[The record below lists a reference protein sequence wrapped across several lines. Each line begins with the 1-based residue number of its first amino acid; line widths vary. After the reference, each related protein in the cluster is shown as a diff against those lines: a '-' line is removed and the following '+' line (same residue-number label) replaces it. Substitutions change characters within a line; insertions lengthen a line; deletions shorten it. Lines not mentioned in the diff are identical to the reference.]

1 MGGSMRGFWVGA
13 LLGLAA
19 AMLPVSGGAAA
30 QTLNFSW
37 PSNVGPLNPHGYAPN
52 QMFAQGMVYES
63 LVKYQADGT
72 VAPWLAT
79 SWTASGD
86 GRTYIFKL
94 RDDVTFSNGE
104 AFNAAAVVVNLETVI
119 ASRKGHDWL
128 ELINQLQSARALDEL
143 TVELRLKDPYYPL
156 LQELALVRPVRFLAP
171 SQLPGP
177 GNTED
182 GIQAPI
188 GTGPWKLAETR
199 LGEYDVFERND
210 SYWGE
215 KPAYEKVVVK
225 VIADSNTRAVALETG
240 DIDLIYGDEGPITP
254 DTFARLKAQGY
265 QAGISPPLGT
275 QVLALNTN
283 KAPTNDLA
291 VRQAINHAV
300 DKDMLIAAIY
310 RGTQTR
316 ADTLFAPTAPYSNVG
331 LKPYG
336 FDGARA
342 TALLDK
348 AGWTL
353 APGAAVRAKDGAP
366 LQIELA
372 YIGTDAVMKSMAE
385 VLQADL
391 AKVGIDVRLLGEEA
405 NSFYARQTD
414 GNFDMIFGNTWGA
427 PYDPHAFVSSM
438 RVPSHADYQAQL
450 GLAEKAELDAKIG
463 HALTSTDEAERREL
477 YRSILTILHDE
488 AVYLPL
494 TYSTAILVARD
505 NVDNLTFGATQFD
518 YPFAALKPKN

>member
-1 MGGSMRGFWVGA
+1 MRGVLVGA
-13 LLGLAA
+13 LLGIAA
-19 AMLPVSGGAAA
+19 ACMPISSVVA

-37 PSNVGPLNPHGYAPN
+37 PANVGPLHPHGYAPN

-79 SWTASGD
+79 SWAASED
-86 GRTYIFKL
+86 GRSYTFKL
-94 RDDVTFSNGE
+94 RDGVTFSNGE
-104 AFNAAAVVVNLETVI
+104 PFNAAAVVANLERVI
-119 ASRKGHDWL
+119 ANRKNHDWL
-128 ELINQLQSARALDEL
+128 ELINQLQTVTALDEL

-156 LQELALVRPVRFLAP
+156 LQELALVRPVRFVAP
-171 SQLPGP
+171 SQFPAPGS
-177 GNTED
+177 TES
-182 GIQAPI
+182 GINAPI
-188 GTGPWKLAETR
+188 GTGPWKHVETR

-210 SYWGE
+210 TYWGD
-215 KPAYEKVVVK
+215 KPAYQKVVVK

-265 QAGISPPLGT
+265 QAEISPPLGT

-283 KAPTNDLA
+283 KAPTNELA

-300 DKDMLIAAIY
+300 DKDTLIAAIY
-310 RGTQTR
+310 HGTQTR
-316 ADTLFAPTAPYSNVG
+316 ADTLFAPTAPYSDVG

-336 FDGARA
+336 YDP
-342 TALLDK
+342 ALAASALDK
-348 AGWTL
+348 AGWTR
-353 APGAAVRAKDGAP
+353 APGAAFRSKDGQP
-366 LQIELA
+366 LQVDLA

-391 AKVGIDVRLLGEEA
+391 GKVGIDVRLLGEEA

-414 GNFDMIFGNTWGA
+414 GNFGMIFGNTWGA

-450 GLAEKAELDAKIG
+450 GLAEKATIDAKIG
-463 HALTSTDEAERREL
+463 QALTSTDETQRQEL
-477 YRSILTILHDE
+477 YRYVLTALHDE

-494 TYSTAILVARD
+494 TYSTAMLVARD

>member
-1 MGGSMRGFWVGA
+1 MRGVLVGA
-13 LLGLAA
+13 LFGIAA
-19 AMLPVSGGAAA
+19 ALLPVSGATA

-37 PSNVGPLNPHGYAPN
+37 PSNVGPLNPHAYSPS

-79 SWTASGD
+79 SWTASED
-86 GRTYIFKL
+86 GKTYTFKL
-94 RDDVTFSNGE
+94 RNDVTFSNGE
-104 AFNAAAVVVNLETVI
+104 KFDAAAVVKNLETVM
-119 ASRKGHDWL
+119 ANRKSHDWL
-128 ELINQLQSARALDEL
+128 ELVNQLQSVKALDDF
-143 TVELRLKDPYYPL
+143 TVELQLKDPYYPL

-171 SQLPGP
+171 SQFPAS
-177 GNTED
+177 GNTAD

-188 GTGPWKLAETR
+188 GTGPWKLVETR

-210 SYWGE
+210 SYWGD
-215 KPAYEKVVVK
+215 KPAYERIVVK

-265 QAGISPPLGT
+265 QAEISPPLGT

-283 KAPTNDLA
+283 KAPTNELA

-300 DKDMLIAAIY
+300 DKDTLISAIY
-310 RGTQTR
+310 HGTQTR
-316 ADTLFAPTAPYSNVG
+316 ADTLFAPTAPYSDVG

-336 FDGARA
+336 YDP
-342 TALLDK
+342 ALAASALEK

-353 APGAAVRAKDGAP
+353 APGAAFRTKDGKP
-366 LQIELA
+366 LQVELA

-414 GNFDMIFGNTWGA
+414 GNFGIIFGNTWGA

-438 RVPSHADYQAQL
+438 RVPAHADYQAQL
-450 GLAEKAELDAKIG
+450 GLADKAEIDAKIG
-463 HALTSTDEAERREL
+463 QALTSTDEAKRQQL
-477 YRSILTILHDE
+477 YTDILTRLHDE

-505 NVDNLTFGATQFD
+505 TVGNLGFGATQFD
-518 YPFAALKPKN
+518 YPFAALKPKE